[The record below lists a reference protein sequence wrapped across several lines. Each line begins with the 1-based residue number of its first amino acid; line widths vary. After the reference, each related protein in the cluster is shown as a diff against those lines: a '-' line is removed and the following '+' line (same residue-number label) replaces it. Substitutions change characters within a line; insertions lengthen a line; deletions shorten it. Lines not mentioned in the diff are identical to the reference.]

1 MLALRPKGAIF
12 RASSAMA
19 TSAPDTCLRQKA
31 YVRYKPGEDNMT
43 ISLTVGGRQR
53 NLNRPITELL
63 EKPLARLR
71 ANLAPEKG
79 KKVKK
84 KAKTQDSAAPVEQAG
99 SAQGED
105 LRVELYEDEDATRL
119 IPGSTR
125 NQEAW
130 TRGSVLRL
138 GPQLFEL
145 TLNPPT
151 VESLSLQ
158 RFAMV
163 GYPLLP
169 TLNLSFCHPG
179 ATQWKWSRH
188 AKREGELGE
197 RWEDTGCRE
206 MRYTPTEADL
216 GCMLRVECLP
226 GRWDEGQHHHHGGPG
241 SSDNT
246 NSNCSIVE
254 NSGNCANS
262 SSSSSGNDGISCST
276 ADAAAAVAAGSSSR
290 EGHQH
295 HLQGEVVAALTGPVG
310 AGPPSPAA
318 EVRVPGDSGATPVMA
333 PGFRVMSYNILADQ
347 YAGTAYA
354 QQVLFDYCPTELLDN
369 QYRRQLVLQEVI
381 RYQGGSSTVL
391 NFL

>member
-1 MLALRPKGAIF
+1 MVLAVLLPI
-12 RASSAMA
+12 MI
-19 TSAPDTCLRQKA
+19 APHCCALFPR
-31 YVRYKPGEDNMT
+31 
-43 ISLTVGGRQR
+43 I
-53 NLNRPITELL
+53 
-63 EKPLARLR
+63 
-71 ANLAPEKG
+71 
-79 KKVKK
+79 
-84 KAKTQDSAAPVEQAG
+84 
-99 SAQGED
+99 
-105 LRVELYEDEDATRL
+105 

-130 TRGSVLRL
+130 TCASVLRL

-197 RWEDTGCRE
+197 GWEDTGCRA
-206 MRYTPTEADL
+206 MRYSPTEADL

-226 GRWDEGQHHHHGGPG
+226 GRWDEGPHHHHGTAN
-241 SSDNT
+241 SSDNS
-246 NSNCSIVE
+246 NSKCGTAE
-254 NSGNCANS
+254 NLGNGAKS
-262 SSSSSGNDGISCST
+262 SSSSSGGDGISCNT
-276 ADAAAAVAAGSSSR
+276 GDVAAAVAAGSSSSG
-290 EGHQH
+290 EHQH
-295 HLQGEVVAALTGPVG
+295 LLQGEVLAALTGPVG

-318 EVRVPGDSGATPVMA
+318 EVRVRGDSGATAVTA

-381 RYQGGSSTVL
+381 RYQVRDNCTH
-391 NFL
+391 